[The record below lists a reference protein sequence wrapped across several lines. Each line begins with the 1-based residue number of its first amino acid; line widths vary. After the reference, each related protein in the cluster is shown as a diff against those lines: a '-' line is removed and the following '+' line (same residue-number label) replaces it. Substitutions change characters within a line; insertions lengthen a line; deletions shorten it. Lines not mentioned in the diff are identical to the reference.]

1 MVQRLEYQR
10 TRPLWAGPTVWIGRR
25 RGGSRCASCC
35 AAAKPLAPNIN
46 LLGLL
51 PWKCVYITM
60 RLPRLAATAA
70 LLTASLLPALAVPRL
85 CAQEAPSP
93 TGPPPKSDAPQQEEA
108 GNPLETL
115 KIGTNLVNVYFSAR
129 DKNGFITNLKKEDC
143 GLLENKEPQ
152 KIKNFTQ
159 EKNLPLT
166 IGILLDTSGS
176 QQNVLPLEQ
185 TSGAEF
191 LKDVLTPKDEAFM
204 ISFDINVD
212 LLADYT
218 NSPREIRRALDKAS
232 INTGAGTGSVTGN
245 GTPRGTLLFDAVYLA
260 AHDKLR
266 AEAGRKI
273 LVLLTDGGDQ
283 GSQETLKTATEAAQ
297 KANAII
303 YVILIADRGSYGGFG
318 GFGNSGDR
326 DMQQLATQ
334 TGGRVIDVGN
344 NGKRLEDAFAQ
355 IQDELRTQYLLSY
368 TPINREFDGRFRTI
382 NLECGKGLKVTT
394 RKGYYAIP
402 EGAQPE

>member
-1 MVQRLEYQR
+1 
-10 TRPLWAGPTVWIGRR
+10 
-25 RGGSRCASCC
+25 
-35 AAAKPLAPNIN
+35 
-46 LLGLL
+46 
-51 PWKCVYITM
+51 M
-60 RLPRLAATAA
+60 RLSAVVPAVFA
-70 LLTASLLPALAVPRL
+70 ASLLLFPLAY
-85 CAQEAPSP
+85 AQEAPSP
-93 TGPPPKSDAPQQEEA
+93 TGPPPKSDAPPPADEP
-108 GNPLETL
+108 NDPLQTL

-129 DKNGFITNLKKEDC
+129 DKSGFITNLKKDDC
-143 GLLENKEPQ
+143 TIAENKVPQ
-152 KIKNFTQ
+152 EIRNFTQ

-191 LKDVLTPKDEAFM
+191 LKDVLTPKDEAFL

-218 NSPREIRRALDKAS
+218 NSPREIRRAMDKAR

-245 GTPRGTLLFDAVYLA
+245 GQARGTLLFDAVYLA

-266 AEAGRKI
+266 QEAGRKI

-297 KANAII
+297 KSNAII
-303 YVILIADRGSYGGFG
+303 YVILIADRGFYGGMSIG
-318 GFGNSGDR
+318 YSGDR
-326 DMQQLATQ
+326 DMERLATE
-334 TGGRVIDVGN
+334 TGGRVINVGN

-368 TPINREFDGRFRTI
+368 RPKDLTLDGKFRNL
-382 NLECGKGLKVTT
+382 NLECGKGLKVQT
-394 RKGYYAIP
+394 RKGYYALA
-402 EGAQPE
+402 EGDNKD